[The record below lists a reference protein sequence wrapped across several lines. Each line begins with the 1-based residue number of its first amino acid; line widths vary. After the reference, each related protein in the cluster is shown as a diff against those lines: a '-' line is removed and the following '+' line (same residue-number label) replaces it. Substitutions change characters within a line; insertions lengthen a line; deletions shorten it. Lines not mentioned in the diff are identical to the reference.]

1 MPGGRP
7 LLYRPAYCEAAAG
20 FRTTTAFAR
29 HIGVSTSAL
38 YRWTKIYPE
47 FAEAMKTMTRH
58 HPGLMYRDDYCDEV
72 VDFLKDGHSL
82 AAFGGH
88 IGVSRETLYRW
99 IRTQPEFAEAVKRAQ
114 AKSILWWERRILD
127 LAQTGQ
133 GNAAAITFGLKNRA
147 PEEWRDKS
155 HTELSG
161 AVESIHRIERVI
173 VRAEPS
179 GPVIGQGGMSVI
191 E

>member
-7 LLYRPAYCEAAAG
+7 SLYRPTYCDAVVG
-20 FRTTTAFAR
+20 FCTMTAFAR
-29 HIGVSTSAL
+29 HIGVVTGTL
-38 YRWTKIYPE
+38 YRWVETYPE
-47 FAEAMKTMTRH
+47 FAEATKTMTRH
-58 HPGLMYRDDYCDEV
+58 HPGLLYHEDYCDAV

-99 IRTQPEFAEAVKRAQ
+99 IRTQPAFAEAGKRAQ
-114 AKSILWWERRILD
+114 AKSILWWERRILE

-147 PEEWRDKS
+147 PEEWRDKI
-155 HTELSG
+155 HTDLSG
-161 AVESIHRIERVI
+161 AVETTLRIERVI
-173 VRAEPS
+173 VHPR
-179 GPVIGQGGMSVI
+179 
-191 E
+191 

>member
-1 MPGGRP
+1 MPGGRR
-7 LLYRPAYCEAAAG
+7 LLYRPAYCDAVAG
-20 FRTTTAFAR
+20 FRTITAFAR

-38 YRWTKIYPE
+38 YRWTQIYPE

-58 HPGLMYRDDYCDEV
+58 HPGLLYRDDYCEDV

-99 IRTQPEFAEAVKRAQ
+99 MRTQPEFAEAVKRAQ

-147 PEEWRDKS
+147 PEDWRDKH

-161 AVESIHRIERVI
+161 AVESIHRIERII
-173 VRAEPS
+173 VRPEPLE
-179 GPVIGQGGMSVI
+179 PVIGHGEMSAI